1 MNNDIGFVLESLMS
15 FCGIMIASFIGALLV
30 MVLAIV
36 YIKYMIPAIKEYK
49 LIRLTKRV
57 YELKDEV
64 DNADFYLFSQ
74 DDLEDR
80 ETEIQAKLQEI
91 SNLKP
96 PIKKVITP
104 ETIEV
109 TEKVKEIVD
118 LMVSV
123 ETYSIMKRYISTG
136 KKYNVLEI
144 DKDITAIS
152 EKVYSGL
159 NKAVYETELVFTNA
173 YLMNYIVGQ
182 TFNLM
187 LKITSEL
194 NIEISNG

>member
-1 MNNDIGFVLESLMS
+1 MSNLNFLMILITYCAIIGCSMLTVGAYFLFVKFLIPIRKEHKIIKLTNK
-15 FCGIMIASFIGALLV
+15 
-30 MVLAIV
+30 V
-36 YIKYMIPAIKEYK
+36 YD
-49 LIRLTKRV
+49 
-57 YELKDEV
+57 LKDDI

-74 DDLEDR
+74 DDLEDK
-80 ETEIQAKLQEI
+80 ESEIQIILEEI
-91 SNLKP
+91 SKLKP
-96 PIKKVITP
+96 PVKKTLTLEIIEIT
-104 ETIEV
+104 ER
-109 TEKVKEIVD
+109 VKEIVD

-123 ETYSIMKRYISTG
+123 ETYSVMKRYISTG

-144 DKDITAIS
+144 DKDITLIS

-159 NKAVYETELVFTNA
+159 NKSVYETELVFTNE

-194 NIEISNG
+194 NVEISNG

>member
-1 MNNDIGFVLESLMS
+1 MEQN
-15 FCGIMIASFIGALLV
+15 
-30 MVLAIV
+30 
-36 YIKYMIPAIKEYK
+36 
-49 LIRLTKRV
+49 
-57 YELKDEV
+57 
-64 DNADFYLFSQ
+64 
-74 DDLEDR
+74 
-80 ETEIQAKLQEI
+80 EIF
-91 SNLKP
+91 
-96 PIKKVITP
+96 
-104 ETIEV
+104 
-109 TEKVKEIVD
+109 EKVKEIVD

-123 ETYSIMKRYISTG
+123 ETQSIMKRYISTG

>member
-1 MNNDIGFVLESLMS
+1 
-15 FCGIMIASFIGALLV
+15 
-30 MVLAIV
+30 
-36 YIKYMIPAIKEYK
+36 MIPAMKEHK
-49 LIRLTKRV
+49 IIRLTNRV
-57 YELKDEV
+57 YELKDEI
-64 DNADFYLFSQ
+64 DNADFYLLSQ

-80 ETEIQAKLQEI
+80 TSEIEIKLKEI

-96 PIKKVITP
+96 PVKKVITK
-104 ETIEV
+104 ETIEI
-109 TEKVKEIVD
+109 TERIKEIVD

-123 ETYSIMKRYISTG
+123 ETYSVMKRYISTG

-144 DKDITAIS
+144 DKDIAAIS

-159 NKAVYETELVFTNA
+159 NKAVYETELVFTNE

-194 NIEISNG
+194 NVEISNG

>member
-1 MNNDIGFVLESLMS
+1 MNNDIEFVLESLVS

-64 DNADFYLFSQ
+64 DNADFYLLSQ

-80 ETEIQAKLQEI
+80 QAEIQAKLQEI

-96 PIKKVITP
+96 PVKKVITA

>member
-1 MNNDIGFVLESLMS
+1 MNDTNFLLMS
-15 FCGIMIASFIGALLV
+15 LVSYCGFMSIAFLTTLLA
-30 MVLAIV
+30 MVL
-36 YIKYMIPAIKEYK
+36 YIIFIKFMIPAMKEHK
-49 LIRLTKRV
+49 IIRLTNRI
-57 YELKDEV
+57 YELKDEI
-64 DNADFYLFSQ
+64 DNADFYLLSQ

-80 ETEIQAKLQEI
+80 TAEIQTKLKEI

-96 PIKKVITP
+96 PVKKVITK
-104 ETIEV
+104 ETIEI
-109 TEKVKEIVD
+109 TEKIKEIVD

-136 KKYNVLEI
+136 KKYNILEI
-144 DKDITAIS
+144 DKDIATIS

-159 NKAVYETELVFTNA
+159 NKVVYETELVFTNE

-194 NIEISNG
+194 NVEISNG